1 LVGLEKTMDVLSV
14 FGAIL
19 GLAGIVL
26 GGLGWRKASEAKAI
40 ANSALHLH
48 LQAAQEAKRPVAE
61 APQVAPETNAVAT
74 PVTQPAVVAARAPDT
89 TQVAP
94 GDAEQTARLV
104 VRSGSNPGED
114 LPTNQGSGSGL
125 IGIFLVNE
133 GPAPA
138 HDMQLH
144 AIFPNGTRRSSELHR
159 TLSAHRELT
168 LFAQVVP
175 PDFGTADPLHVHYEI
190 AYQDGNGEQALERDI
205 RLEGGWKGPWKTFI
219 ETNG

>member
-1 LVGLEKTMDVLSV
+1 MDVFSV
-14 FGAIL
+14 ISAVL
-19 GLAGIVL
+19 GLVGIVL
-26 GGLGWRKASEAKAI
+26 GGLGWWKASEAKAI
-40 ANSALHLH
+40 AESAIR
-48 LQAAQEAKRPVAE
+48 AAQEAKRPVAS
-61 APQVAPETNAVAT
+61 APPVAGETKVVALAE
-74 PVTQPAVVAARAPDT
+74 TQPAVVATRTPDASRAEPVET
-89 TQVAP
+89 
-94 GDAEQTARLV
+94 EQTARLV

-175 PDFGTADPLHVHYEI
+175 PDFGAADPLHIRYEI
-190 AYQDGNGEQALERDI
+190 AYQDGNGEQALEREI

>member
-1 LVGLEKTMDVLSV
+1 MDLDVLSV
-14 FGAIL
+14 ITAVL

-26 GGLGWRKASEAKAI
+26 GGLGWWKASEAKAI
-40 ANSALHLH
+40 ADRALR
-48 LQAAQEAKRPVAE
+48 AAQEPKRIVADAPPVA
-61 APQVAPETNAVAT
+61 AETRAVTTAES
-74 PVTQPAVVAARAPDT
+74 QPAVVTARAP
-89 TQVAP
+89 VAP
-94 GDAEQTARLV
+94 RAEPVDAEQTARLV
-104 VRSGSNPGED
+104 VRSGSNAGED

-125 IGIFLVNE
+125 IGIFLINE

-144 AIFPNGTRRSSELHR
+144 VTFPNGTRRSSELHR
-159 TLSAHRELT
+159 TLSAHKELT

-175 PDFGTADPLHVHYEI
+175 PDFGAADPLHVRYEI

-219 ETNG
+219 ETKG